1 MSFQATFKY
10 LALALA
16 AAGYAVAEPTRPGLT
31 YLYSLNGTL
40 GEPFTTGAG
49 PHGTRA
55 VLTVLGGPFS
65 GPNIS
70 GQVLPIGA
78 DWGIVDSNGLFWAD
92 ARYNLRT
99 DDGAEI
105 FVQTS
110 GPGQPDG
117 TNHLRVIFET
127 GSEKYY
133 WMNNILAIGIL
144 TNGTTTDGTRWAAL
158 DAWQVNTS
166 A

>member
-1 MSFQATFKY
+1 MLIRIT
-10 LALALA
+10 
-16 AAGYAVAEPTRPGLT
+16 
-31 YLYSLNGTL
+31 
-40 GEPFTTGAG
+40 
-49 PHGTRA
+49 
-55 VLTVLGGPFS
+55 
-65 GPNIS
+65 